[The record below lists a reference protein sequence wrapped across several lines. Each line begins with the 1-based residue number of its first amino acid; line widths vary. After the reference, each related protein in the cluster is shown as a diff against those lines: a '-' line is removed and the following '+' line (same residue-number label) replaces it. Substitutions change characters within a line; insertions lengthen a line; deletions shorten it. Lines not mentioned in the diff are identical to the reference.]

1 MLDVRGKRFRGL
13 RDLRG
18 PWRGPCVNAGPAITR
33 ICPLAFPR
41 SSVYTQFVIAP
52 NPFSDE
58 THGSLYQQVDDFFR
72 PGGGMEQAGAA
83 EEFPFEVRPQQRQM
97 ALAIAQAIEA
107 GRHLAVEAGTGVG
120 KSFAYL
126 VPLILAA
133 KMQGKQAVVSTY
145 TIGLQEQLIQKD
157 IPFLQRHLGVEFKA
171 VLVKGRSNYLCLRRL
186 ARAEQMSGDL
196 FRGEQAAELE
206 RLRAWSRTTQD
217 GSLQELSEQPSH
229 EVWSAVNTEYGN
241 CLGHR
246 CPEYKNCFFFK
257 ARREVADADVLIV
270 NHHLF
275 FSDLALRRHKAA
287 ILPEN
292 SLVVMDEAHMIE
304 SVASDHLGLRLSQY
318 QFEHWL
324 RRLYVA
330 ETNKGLL
337 AKLKNGD
344 GAHAAVLIYEEIA
357 RFFRA
362 VREWAEFGRDKKQQV
377 VTAPI
382 PVETSLPALIKH
394 LNSIVRIV
402 HDESKDLDVR
412 AELGAARRR
421 GEEIAMS
428 LEAFLNQ
435 TQPDSVYWVASEG
448 VRRPQTVLYSAPIEV
463 APLLSESLFEELKS
477 VIMTSATLAVEG
489 RLDYF
494 IHRVGAME
502 CDIEHVGSPF
512 DYARQMKVLIPK
524 GMPDPSDASAY
535 TTATADAVRY
545 FVGLT
550 KGRAF
555 VLFTSDRA
563 MRGVAALVRED
574 LLQEGYEL
582 LVQGDGLPRSAM
594 LDRFREG
601 KKSVLFGLDSFWMGV
616 DVRGEALSN
625 VIITKLPFS
634 VPDEPVVKARMDR
647 IAEKGG
653 DPFRDYSL
661 PEAILKF
668 RQGFGRLI
676 RSSTDEG
683 IVVILDPRVIGK
695 WYGRHF
701 MASLPECPVERVGL

>member
-1 MLDVRGKRFRGL
+1 M
-13 RDLRG
+13 
-18 PWRGPCVNAGPAITR
+18 
-33 ICPLAFPR
+33 
-41 SSVYTQFVIAP
+41 IAP
-52 NPFSDE
+52 NPLSDE
-58 THGSLYQQVDDFFR
+58 TRGSLYNQVNEFFR

-83 EEFPFEVRPQQRQM
+83 EDFPFEVRPQQRQM
-97 ALAIAQAIEA
+97 ALAIAEAIEN

-133 KMQGKQAVVSTY
+133 KMRDTQAVVSTY

-157 IPFLQRHLGVEFKA
+157 IPFLERHLGVDFKA

-196 FRGEQAAELE
+196 FRGDQSAELE
-206 RLRAWSRTTQD
+206 RLRAWSRVTKD
-217 GSLQELSEQPSH
+217 GSLQELHEQPTN
-229 EVWSAVNTEYGN
+229 EVWNAVNTEYGN

-246 CPEYKNCFFFK
+246 CPEYKDCFFFK
-257 ARREVADADVLIV
+257 ARREVADADLLVV

-275 FSDLALRRHKAA
+275 FSDLALRRQKAA
-287 ILPEN
+287 ILPET
-292 SLVVMDEAHMIE
+292 SIAVMDEAHMIE

-337 AKLKNGD
+337 AKLKNGE
-344 GAHAAVLIYEEIA
+344 GAHAAVLIYEEVA
-357 RFFRA
+357 RFFGA
-362 VREWAEFGRDKKQQV
+362 VREWAGLGRDKKQQV
-377 VTAPI
+377 AAAPI
-382 PVETSLPALIKH
+382 PVETSLPSLIKH
-394 LNSIVRIV
+394 LNSIVRIL
-402 HDESKDLDVR
+402 HDGLKDLDVR
-412 AELGAARRR
+412 AELAAARRR
-421 GEEIAMS
+421 GDEIAQA
-428 LEAFLNQ
+428 LEAFLQ
-435 TQPDSVYWVASEG
+435 QALPDSVYWVASEG
-448 VRRPQTVLYSAPIEV
+448 IRRPQTVLYSAPIEV
-463 APLLSESLFEELKS
+463 APLLSENLFEAMNC
-477 VIMTSATLAVEG
+477 VITTSATLAVEG

-494 IHRVGAME
+494 INRVGAQE
-502 CDIEHVGSPF
+502 CDIEQVGSPF

-524 GMPDPSDASAY
+524 GMPDPSDGKAY
-535 TTATADAVRY
+535 TEATARAVRH

-555 VLFTSDRA
+555 VLFTSDRS
-563 MRGVAALVRED
+563 MRGVASLLRED
-574 LLQEGYEL
+574 LSREGYEL

-594 LDRFREG
+594 LDRFRKG
-601 KKSVLFGLDSFWMGV
+601 KKSILFGLDSFWMGV

-625 VIITKLPFS
+625 VIITKLPFA

-701 MASLPECPVERVGL
+701 LASLPECPVERVEI